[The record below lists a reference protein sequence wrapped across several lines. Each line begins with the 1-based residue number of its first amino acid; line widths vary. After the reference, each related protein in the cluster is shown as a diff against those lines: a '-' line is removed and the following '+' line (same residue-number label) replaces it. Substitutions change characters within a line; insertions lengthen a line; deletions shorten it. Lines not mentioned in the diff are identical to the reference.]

1 MLSARMYKCAT
12 SQTLLSLELK
22 SSGTIDENQ
31 KKYKVERERKIKSQ
45 WRQLWKLMNYENN
58 NEQ

>member
-1 MLSARMYKCAT
+1 MLSTRMYKCAT

-31 KKYKVERERKIKSQ
+31 KKIQGGTRKKNQITMAAIVKVNELRK
-45 WRQLWKLMNYENN
+45 
-58 NEQ
+58 